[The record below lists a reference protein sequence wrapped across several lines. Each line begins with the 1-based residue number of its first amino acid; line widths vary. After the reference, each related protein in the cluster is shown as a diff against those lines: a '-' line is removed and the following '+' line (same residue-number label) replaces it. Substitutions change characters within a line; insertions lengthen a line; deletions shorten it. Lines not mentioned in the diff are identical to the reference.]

1 MFTSTAEHNSYLIEN
16 WNTEILINF
25 LKEQNLKLDNDDFK
39 ILCKEKITGFL
50 FLDLTEEKFCSVSF
64 ALRPVTLFAKEVQT
78 LKEKLKCMFSLY
90 KSLKEVLMKYG
101 INEIKHR
108 LGNME
113 ILLTDSNEAMC
124 CEYISTILHAS
135 LYIVK
140 RIISDKELTLVP
152 QLEVIGKESTGQIDY
167 AIKTL
172 EKLICIMEGK
182 LYQVTIGF
190 AQNLV
195 QCENTLQ
202 VNKKDRKR
210 KSGDVF
216 GKDFD
221 YIYGIITTASEA

>member
-1 MFTSTAEHNSYLIEN
+1 MMRSL
-16 WNTEILINF
+16 
-25 LKEQNLKLDNDDFK
+25 
-39 ILCKEKITGFL
+39 
-50 FLDLTEEKFCSVSF
+50 
-64 ALRPVTLFAKEVQT
+64 VQCI
-78 LKEKLKCMFSLY
+78 K
-90 KSLKEVLMKYG
+90 
-101 INEIKHR
+101 EIKHR

>member
-1 MFTSTAEHNSYLIEN
+1 MFTSTAEHNSYLVEN
-16 WNTEILINF
+16 WNTETLINF
-25 LKEQNLKLDNDDFK
+25 LKEQNLKLDNNDFK

-50 FLDLTEEKFCSVSF
+50 FFDLTEEKFCSISF
-64 ALRPVTLFAKEVQT
+64 ALRPATLLAKEVQT
-78 LKEKLKCMFSLY
+78 LKEKLKCMFFLY

-101 INEIKHR
+101 IDGIC
-108 LGNME
+108 
-113 ILLTDSNEAMC
+113 NEAMC

-152 QLEVIGKESTGQIDY
+152 QLEVIGEESTGQVDY

-172 EKLICIMEGK
+172 EELICIMEGK
-182 LYQVTIGF
+182 LHQVTMGF

-195 QCENTLQ
+195 QCESTLQ

-216 GKDFD
+216 GEDFD